1 MISHLEA
8 KMGKRARSGRTRSL
22 TIAKRPEMISKS
34 WLFLELSMYL
44 DSVSKKGD
52 ASPLL
57 SLLVLITAVDRR
69 SELKDLSV
77 HRLGCSTIFP
87 SSNDS
92 SPANRFTRRGAETEA
107 KAGAFTWSPLNA
119 ADSAPADG
127 SWQRTGRVAVS
138 MRGIGEVEL
147 AKGFLE
153 S

>member
-8 KMGKRARSGRTRSL
+8 KMGKRARSGRTKSL

-69 SELKDLSV
+69 SEL
-77 HRLGCSTIFP
+77 
-87 SSNDS
+87 
-92 SPANRFTRRGAETEA
+92 
-107 KAGAFTWSPLNA
+107 
-119 ADSAPADG
+119 
-127 SWQRTGRVAVS
+127 
-138 MRGIGEVEL
+138 
-147 AKGFLE
+147 
-153 S
+153 